1 MKRTYEYDDIR
12 PVLER
17 LIADKESGE
26 VEFKSSKGGFPQT
39 FWQTYSSFANTNG
52 GTIIFGVKEKD
63 GKFFLDGITK
73 EQAEKYKRDF
83 FNNLHSKQNVNI
95 PLLNEQDVQIVG
107 FDGTYFLFST
117 SQG

>member
-1 MKRTYEYDDIR
+1 MKRIYEYNDIR

-63 GKFFLDGITK
+63 GKFFMDGKNRIGRSHTLWR
-73 EQAEKYKRDF
+73 EVVR
-83 FNNLHSKQNVNI
+83 
-95 PLLNEQDVQIVG
+95 
-107 FDGTYFLFST
+107 TR
-117 SQG
+117 